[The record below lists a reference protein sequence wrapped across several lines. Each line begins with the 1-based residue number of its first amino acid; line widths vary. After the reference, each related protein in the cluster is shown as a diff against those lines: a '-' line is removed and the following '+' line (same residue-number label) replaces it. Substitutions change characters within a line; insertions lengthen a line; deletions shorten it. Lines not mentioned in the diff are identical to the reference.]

1 MAWNGSVRTHYN
13 QIAQGGE
20 QGNLFFALGFNLS
33 LMLWYRLFLTKPRYR
48 RFCSKSVSRFLY
60 NRFEKS
66 FRNAW
71 LKARND
77 MLNIAKKQVP
87 LFVEQ
92 RF

>member
-1 MAWNGSVRTHYN
+1 MAWNRSVRTHYN

-20 QGNLFFALGFNLS
+20 QDNLFFALGFYLS
-33 LMLWYRLFLTKPRYR
+33 LMLWHRLFLTKPRYR

-71 LKARND
+71 HKARND

-92 RF
+92 RI

>member
-20 QGNLFFALGFNLS
+20 QDNLFFALGFYLS

-60 NRFEKS
+60 NRFDTTL
-66 FRNAW
+66 N
-71 LKARND
+71 LKDIQMCQN
-77 MLNIAKKQVP
+77 ML
-87 LFVEQ
+87 
-92 RF
+92 